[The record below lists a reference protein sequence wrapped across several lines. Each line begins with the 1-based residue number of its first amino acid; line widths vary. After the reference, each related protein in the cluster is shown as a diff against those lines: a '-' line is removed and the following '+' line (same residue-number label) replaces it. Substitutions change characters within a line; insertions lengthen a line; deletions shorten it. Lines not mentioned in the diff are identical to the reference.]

1 MHICL
6 IKMGGFWPDF
16 TIFQQSFT
24 RYPIVCH
31 LQQHTHNYNFVIF
44 VILAIFAIFA
54 SKCLTKF
61 SCESF
66 FLFAKIAKKNGHQI
80 FTTEFNPG
88 GTLTL
93 GKLLYQQNQD
103 ATYINKLTTNSF
115 KQVRRIKMTTQLCVY
130 VDSIHYSSS
139 NKNGANIF

>member
-1 MHICL
+1 M
-6 IKMGGFWPDF
+6 
-16 TIFQQSFT
+16 
-24 RYPIVCH
+24 CH
-31 LQQHTHNYNFVIF
+31 LQWHTHNYNFVIF

-54 SKCLTKF
+54 SKCLTKC

-93 GKLLYQQNQD
+93 GNFC
-103 ATYINKLTTNSF
+103 TNK
-115 KQVRRIKMTTQLCVY
+115 IKMQHT
-130 VDSIHYSSS
+130 
-139 NKNGANIF
+139 